1 MDSLGW
7 YLNGLG
13 GIGVVSGWFVCKGL
27 VRFAR
32 WVVWVVLG

>member
-7 YLNGLG
+7 KLTGFG

-27 VRFAR
+27 VRF
-32 WVVWVVLG
+32 GI